1 MVDEQIRDAGVTD
14 PAVLGAMRDVPRH
27 RFVPRL
33 LHHRAYQ
40 GCALPIGH
48 GQTISQPF
56 IVGLMTALLELKGDE
71 RVLEVGTGSGYQ
83 AAILSRLAR
92 EVVSVERIE
101 SLALRAAKILE
112 ELSCANVVVRAA
124 DGASGS
130 LEAGPLRR
138 RRGDRPA
145 PRLPSLLFHELRDGG
160 VLVLP
165 IGGDDEQILY
175 RYRKVGEPVVE
186 LLRWLA
192 GSCRCWT
199 GAGARR
205 GLKPE
210 AVLAFPGLMVHL
222 GRLFRGSPGRRR
234 GRSRTTE
241 LVGA

>member
-1 MVDEQIRDAGVTD
+1 MRDYAVARRRMVDEQIRDAGVTD
-14 PAVLGAMRDVPRH
+14 PAVLAAMREVPRH

-101 SLALRAAKILE
+101 ALALRAAKTLE
-112 ELSCANVVVRAA
+112 DLGCANVVVRAA
-124 DGASGS
+124 DGGAGQP
-130 LEAGPLRR
+130 EAGPF
-138 RRGDRPA
+138 DAVVVTACP
-145 PRLPSLLFHELRDGG
+145 PRLPSLLFHELREGG

-165 IGGDDEQILY
+165 IGDDDEQILY
-175 RYRKVGEPVVE
+175 RYRKLGGEPVVE
-186 LLRWLA
+186 RSVA
-192 GSCRCWT
+192 CRFVPMLD
-199 GAGARR
+199 G
-205 GLKPE
+205 
-210 AVLAFPGLMVHL
+210 VQ
-222 GRLFRGSPGRRR
+222 RLDG
-234 GRSRTTE
+234 E
-241 LVGA
+241 